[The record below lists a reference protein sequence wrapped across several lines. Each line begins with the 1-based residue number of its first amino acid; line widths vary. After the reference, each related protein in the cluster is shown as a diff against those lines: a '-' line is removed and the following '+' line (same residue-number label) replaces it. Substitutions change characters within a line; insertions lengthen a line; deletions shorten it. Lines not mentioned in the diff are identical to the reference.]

1 MSSRGIRLEELW
13 EELSILVLWSLQV
26 DLTDS
31 QSTVYLSRILGGI
44 HYFLNALGFTTHIQD
59 VCVFTAPIFSGLTA
73 IATYFLTKELWNA
86 GAGLFAAAFIAIAPG
101 YISRSVAGSFDNEG
115 IAIFALQC
123 SFFLWI
129 RAMRTG
135 SMFWGIM
142 TAFCYFYMVSAWGGY
157 VLKAREP
164 VYKDRQKDRFFRP
177 ELRI

>member
-1 MSSRGIRLEELW
+1 
-13 EELSILVLWSLQV
+13 
-26 DLTDS
+26 
-31 QSTVYLSRILGGI
+31 
-44 HYFLNALGFTTHIQD
+44 
-59 VCVFTAPIFSGLTA
+59 LTA

-157 VLKAREP
+157 VP
-164 VYKDRQKDRFFRP
+164 VMSIASVSLIFQLRLHHQSHSASRFLPFADGKIRKQA
-177 ELRI
+177 LRLVHDLLLRRTTHGHEYSIRRLPAHQNF